1 MGEFERSSWSKSKPR
16 SGTCTRGRTSP
27 RSVAACGRAERV
39 GEEREGASGVIEGKV
54 GSVSRVRSEG
64 RACSRPVMELSEE
77 RALCKRE
84 REREGGGS
92 RCVGGGSLRASSQP
106 RWEDRRRE
114 KRAWEEAGGG
124 GGEGALER
132 LSGRVVV
139 VSKSVTGGNEGED
152 EASRPG
158 AHERGR
164 RLGRV
169 GASVAPLE
177 CAWPIVRGHRAR
189 ERWEG
194 WPSQT
199 ADRRRGR

>member
-1 MGEFERSSWSKSKPR
+1 
-16 SGTCTRGRTSP
+16 
-27 RSVAACGRAERV
+27 
-39 GEEREGASGVIEGKV
+39 
-54 GSVSRVRSEG
+54 
-64 RACSRPVMELSEE
+64 MELSEE

-132 LSGRVVV
+132 SLGRMVVV
-139 VSKSVTGGNEGED
+139 VSKSVTGGSEGED

-164 RLGRV
+164 RLDRF

-177 CAWPIVRGHRAR
+177 CAWPIVRGHRAGGKMG
-189 ERWEG
+189 EG
-194 WPSQT
+194 GLRRQT
-199 ADRRRGR
+199 DRQTDGEAGRQSR